1 MGNLLNLTQ
10 LLIGS
15 RQMELASDP
24 MANGSENWSLSRF
37 VDTGGP
43 NNQVNEI
50 CFFILG
56 TPAYF
61 LAPFLLLYLIDFI
74 PFRRGLYKPDQL

>member
-1 MGNLLNLTQ
+1 MGNLLNLDQTQ

-15 RQMELASDP
+15 RHMELASAP
-24 MANGSENWSLSRF
+24 MTNGSENWSVSRF

-56 TPAYF
+56 TPSVF
-61 LAPFLLLYLIDFI
+61 SSSVLASILNRLHSFTKGII
-74 PFRRGLYKPDQL
+74 